1 MFKNYLLSA
10 FRNVFKNRKYLLI
23 NILGLAIGL
32 SASIYIIL
40 FVQFELSFDKFHS
53 QADQIY
59 RIGVRGMMM
68 NNEINQ
74 AITAAPMAEALRNEF
89 PEVVTACRIQD
100 AGDWLIKYEE
110 KKINEQNML
119 FADSTFFQVFSFRLL
134 KGDPNK
140 VLQEPKSIVITE
152 TAAKKYFGND
162 DPIGKLVKV
171 ETDTT
176 LYKVTGLMEDVPE
189 NSHFKFELL
198 GSLVTLRGSR
208 NTFWISHN
216 FYTYVVLKN
225 GTDPIE
231 FENKIQSMVTKY
243 VGPQIE
249 QYLGVN
255 LEQFS
260 SSGNYFGYFIQPIT
274 DIHLKSDLQYE
285 IEANGNIVYVYIFI
299 SIALFILIIAC
310 INFTN
315 IATARSSTRSKE
327 IGIRKV
333 VGAMKKHLVLQFLL
347 EAFIICSLSLGL
359 ALFILEFFMPGLNNL
374 VQLPLDLEYFGNLY
388 TIPFLL
394 GLVIIVSF
402 LAGGYPAFF
411 LSSFKPIS
419 VLKGKLKLG
428 AKGGFLRAIL
438 VISQFIVS
446 VFILLSTFT
455 VYDQLNYILNKDLG
469 FDKENIL
476 MIRRS
481 DALKTQMEA
490 FKDKIKEIPAV
501 ISVTNSNTYP
511 GKNFSNNAFFLEGEP
526 TSNTYLLNQ
535 AWVSY
540 DFEKTFG
547 FKMKEGRFF
556 SRDFPTDS
564 QAIVINEAA
573 VKSLGFDNPIGK
585 RILHPQSETELEP
598 YTVIGVV
605 KNFHFKSLHTTIEP
619 AAFTIMPGNWEG
631 VVCVKINPE
640 NTQATINSIQ
650 KIWEEFT
657 SDFPFEYFFFDDY
670 IRSLYKSE
678 QRTSRVFVLF
688 SILSIIISFL
698 GLLGL
703 ISFMTEQRKK
713 EVGIRKTFGSTS
725 LNIIIIYCKEILK
738 LIVIASL
745 IAWPIAYFVMNRW
758 LQDFSYRVNIN
769 LFMFIVITL
778 ITIILSLIT
787 VVYQAYIAAK
797 QNPSETLRY
806 E

>member
-1 MFKNYLLSA
+1 MLRNYLLSA
-10 FRNVFKNRKYLLI
+10 IRNVFKNWKYLLI
-23 NILGLAIGL
+23 NVFGLAIGL
-32 SASIYIIL
+32 SASIYIVL

-53 QADQIY
+53 QANQIY
-59 RIGVRGMMM
+59 RVGVRGMMM

-89 PEVVTACRIQD
+89 PEVLAACRIQD
-100 AGDWLIKYEE
+100 AGDWLIKYED

-119 FADSTFFQVFSFRLL
+119 FADSSFFNVFSFKLI
-134 KGDPNK
+134 KGDPNRA
-140 VLQEPKSIVITE
+140 LIEPKSVVITK
-152 TAAKKYFGND
+152 TAAKKYFGNE
-162 DPIGKLVKV
+162 DPIGKMLKV

-189 NSHFKFELL
+189 NSHFKFDLL
-198 GSLVTLRGSR
+198 GSLITLRGSQ

-216 FYTYVVLKN
+216 FYTYIILKE
-225 GTDPIE
+225 GTDIKE
-231 FENKIQSMVTKY
+231 FEKKTESLVTKY
-243 VGPQIE
+243 VGPQIQ

-255 LEQFS
+255 LEQFA

-274 DIHLKSDLQYE
+274 DIHLRSDLQYE

-299 SIALFILIIAC
+299 SIAIFILLIAC

-315 IATARSSTRSKE
+315 IATARASTRSKE
-327 IGIRKV
+327 VGIRKV
-333 VGAMKKHLVLQFLL
+333 VGAMKKHLIFQFLL
-347 EAFIICSLSLGL
+347 EAFIICTLSLIL
-359 ALFILEFFMPGLNNL
+359 ALFILAFFMPNLNNL
-374 VQLPLDLEYFGNLY
+374 VQLPLQMSYFGNPY
-388 TIPFLL
+388 TIPLL
-394 GLVIIVSF
+394 LSLVVVVSIM
-402 LAGGYPAFF
+402 AGGYPAFF

-419 VLKGKLKLG
+419 VLKGKLKIG
-428 AKGGFLRAIL
+428 AKRGVLRAIL
-438 VISQFIVS
+438 VIFQFVVS
-446 VFILLSTFT
+446 VFILLSTYT

-469 FDKENIL
+469 FKKENIM

-481 DALKTQMEA
+481 DALKKQMEA
-490 FKDKIKEIPAV
+490 FKDEIKEIPTV
-501 ISVTNSNTYP
+501 VSVTNANTYP

-535 AWVSY
+535 AWISY

-547 FKMKEGRFF
+547 FEMKEGRFF

-573 VKSLGFDNPIGK
+573 VKSLGFENPIGK
-585 RILHPQSETELEP
+585 RILHPRSETELTP
-598 YTVIGVV
+598 LTVIGVV
-605 KNFHFKSLHTTIEP
+605 KNFHFKSLHTDIEP

-640 NTQATINSIQ
+640 NMQQTINNIQ

-657 SDFPFEYFFFDDY
+657 PDYPFEYFFFDDH

-688 SILSIIISFL
+688 SVLSIIIAFL

-725 LNIIIIYCKEILK
+725 LNIVLIYCKEIFK
-738 LIVIASL
+738 LIVIASI
-745 IAWPIAYFVMNRW
+745 IAWPIAYFVMNKW

-769 LFMFIVITL
+769 LIMFIVIPIL
-778 ITIILSLIT
+778 TIILSLLT
-787 VVYQAYIAAK
+787 VVYQAYIAARK
-797 QNPSETLRY
+797 NPAETLRY